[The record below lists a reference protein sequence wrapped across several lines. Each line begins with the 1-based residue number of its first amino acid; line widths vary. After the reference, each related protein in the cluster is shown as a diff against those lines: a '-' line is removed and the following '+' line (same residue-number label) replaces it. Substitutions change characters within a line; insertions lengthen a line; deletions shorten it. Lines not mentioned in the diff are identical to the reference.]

1 MKYKPILI
9 ASFLTILLFFSKNVQ
24 SQQLLIKTADTV
36 KIYAALKIIKE
47 FEPEIYFNI
56 LTQCIIQFGI
66 IPDKP
71 TVNFA
76 ISDEYNGE
84 KRNWILLNQNL
95 MNGHSNNIIATII
108 VHEAMHLGYNMG
120 IYKNI
125 ESDNEELVDKQEHT
139 VIYNYELVFLKKI
152 GASTSDIKSRKQ
164 IMKQLSIPII

>member
-1 MKYKPILI
+1 MKYKTILI
-9 ASFLTILLFFSKNVQ
+9 ASLLIIFSFFSKNVQ
-24 SQQLLIKTADTV
+24 SQQLLIKTADTS
-36 KIYAALKIIKE
+36 KIYAALKIVKK
-47 FEPEIYFNI
+47 FEPEMYLNI
-56 LTQCIIQFGI
+56 LTHSIIQFGI

-84 KRNWILLNQNL
+84 KRNWIMLNQKL
-95 MNGHSNNIIATII
+95 MNGLTNNIIATVIL
-108 VHEAMHLGYNMG
+108 HEAMHLGYNMG

-125 ESDNEELVDKQEHT
+125 ESDNAELVDKQEHI

-152 GASTSDIKSRKQ
+152 GASTSDIESRKQ